1 MAGVAEPGRVAG
13 WLAAPA
19 NGIHA
24 KPVDYEYVR
33 L

>member
-1 MAGVAEPGRVAG
+1 MRGVAEPGKVAG

-19 NGIHA
+19 TGIHQ

-33 L
+33 I